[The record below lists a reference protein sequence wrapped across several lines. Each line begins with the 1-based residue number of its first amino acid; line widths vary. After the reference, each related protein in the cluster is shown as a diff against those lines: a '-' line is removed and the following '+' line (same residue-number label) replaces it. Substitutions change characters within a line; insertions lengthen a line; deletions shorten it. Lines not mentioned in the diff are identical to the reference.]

1 MHTDFYSL
9 WFFDFS
15 SSVTTPSTL
24 NIRAAPMNQ
33 SGALRSRWR
42 PYERTWR
49 VNRGFAGRL
58 KRGQQ
63 RVLTLDSHSRHG
75 DLKER
80 KKERKTPHQSG
91 SFFYCKPFVNVPF
104 FSSSSATE
112 GCSCFVFLVCSR
124 SSPELLIRGA
134 AATVFR
140 SWPICVALKKP
151 GSNTLQRFINVDFSL
166 QTRFLLYVW

>member
-33 SGALRSRWR
+33 SGALRSRWP

-49 VNRGFAGRL
+49 VNRGFADRL
-58 KRGQQ
+58 KRDQQ

-80 KKERKTPHQSG
+80 KKDSASEWLVLLLQTFRKRA
-91 SFFYCKPFVNVPF
+91 F
-104 FSSSSATE
+104 FSFSSATE
-112 GCSCFVFLVCSR
+112 GCSCLVFLVRSR

-140 SWPICVALKKP
+140 RWPICVALKKP
-151 GSNTLQRFINVDFSL
+151 GSNTLQRFVNVDFSL
-166 QTRFLLYVW
+166 HTRFLLYVW